1 MFEFAGL
8 PEHPFRFAALAVLA
22 GFALVAAAK
31 IYGLFFMRWKT
42 PYRIGDAMNVQ
53 HAEVV
58 EWRDGEGY
66 VTAGG
71 ELWRA
76 VSKDAL
82 QPGDAVTVASVS
94 GLTLSV
100 TRKSG

>member
-1 MFEFAGL
+1 
-8 PEHPFRFAALAVLA
+8 
-22 GFALVAAAK
+22 
-31 IYGLFFMRWKT
+31 MRWKT